1 MSSAQALTGY
11 ILRLGDNA
19 LILGQRMLELVA
31 AHPELEEELAN
42 ANFALDY
49 IGQARLF
56 YTYAAERE
64 GAGRSEDDMAYLR
77 AEQEFRNLL
86 LVEQPNGHFGDTIV
100 RQVLFDAY
108 YLLLLGALALC
119 SDERL
124 AEIAAR
130 AEKEVRYHLRHS
142 SQWLVRLGDGTEE
155 SHRKVQRSLDDLWR
169 YTGEMFAADELDD
182 TLRMSFDGPDLETMA
197 SQWLTNITAIVDEA
211 TLTLPQQTGM
221 ARGGKQGIHTEHLGY
236 LIAEMQY
243 LRRAYPGVTW

>member
-1 MSSAQALTGY
+1 VSSAQALTGY